1 MRDWSRIVGMR
12 HLFIY
17 IRQRRAETIFTDRRE
32 ILSNEF
38 SDDEDIELCCDDE
51 EDLELDSSELANI
64 TYVSEDPG
72 IPVKALVKE
81 IVTRFGYTVTY
92 RKTWTAKQI
101 AMSQIY
107 GDWEGSYKELPR
119 WFNTVQCYAA
129 GTIVRYASSRHDESS
144 SLILDRVFW
153 AFKPC
158 IEGFGFCKPILQV
171 DGTFLTGKYN
181 GTLLIA
187 SSQDVYCI
195 RHVASN
201 FNKEFKDGDL
211 KEKVIQMGYE
221 LLRPRFERML
231 DDLRQKNPRA
241 AAWLD
246 NIPKEKWTQS
256 YDEGRRYG
264 HMTTNLAE
272 CVNGVLKGSRVLPI
286 TSLVQATYHRLNS
299 WFLHHRNE
307 ATSMIMAGHIYCEE
321 LTKVLNENNRK
332 ATCQTIQTFSRE
344 SGVFVVEVPGRE
356 GSRHSKVYT
365 LRLNQY
371 WCECGEF
378 QSLRLPCSHVIAT
391 CSSMN
396 LDYRQFIS
404 PIYRLDN
411 LLKAYGREFEPIG
424 NEEYRPHYSGPMF
437 IPNPLMRRNR
447 TGRPKTSRIHNEMDD
462 CATEKNKKCGLCRTE
477 GHNRKTCPF
486 KNSEI
491 GESSRH

>member
-1 MRDWSRIVGMR
+1 MQFESKDATINVIKQFHIKNFVDYIVVESRPDRYVGQCKYFGSGCQWRIRASLNGKRDLWEIRKINETHTCVSTSISQDHMKLNSSFIANCII
-12 HLFIY
+12 HL
-17 IRQRRAETIFTDRRE
+17 
-32 ILSNEF
+32 
-38 SDDEDIELCCDDE
+38 
-51 EDLELDSSELANI
+51 
-64 TYVSEDPG
+64 VSEDPG

-81 IVTRFGYTVTY
+81 IITRFGYTVTY
-92 RKTWTAKQI
+92 RKAWTAKQI

-119 WFNTVQCYAA
+119 WFNNVQCYAP
-129 GTIVRYASSRHDESS
+129 GTIVRYAASRHDDS
-144 SLILDRVFW
+144 R
-153 AFKPC
+153 
-158 IEGFGFCKPILQV
+158 
-171 DGTFLTGKYN
+171 
-181 GTLLIA
+181 
-187 SSQDVYCI
+187 
-195 RHVASN
+195 
-201 FNKEFKDGDL
+201 
-211 KEKVIQMGYE
+211 YE
-221 LLRPRFERML
+221 LMQPRFERML

-246 NIPKEKWTQS
+246 SIPKEKWTQS
-256 YDEGRRYG
+256 YDEGRHYE
-264 HMTTNLAE
+264 HMTTNLTE
-272 CVNGVLKGSRVLPI
+272 CVDGVLKGSRALPI

-307 ATSMIMAGHIYCEE
+307 ATSMIMTGHIYCEE
-321 LTKVLNENNRK
+321 LTRV
-332 ATCQTIQTFSRE
+332 E
-344 SGVFVVEVPGRE
+344 SGVFVVEVPGRD

-365 LRLNQY
+365 VRLNQY

-378 QSLRLPCSHVIAT
+378 QLLRLSDSHVIAT
-391 CSSMN
+391 CSSLN

-411 LLKAYGREFEPIG
+411 LLKVYGREFEPIG
-424 NEEYRPHYSGPMF
+424 NEEYWPDYSGPMF
-437 IPNPLMRRNR
+437 IPNPLMRRSR